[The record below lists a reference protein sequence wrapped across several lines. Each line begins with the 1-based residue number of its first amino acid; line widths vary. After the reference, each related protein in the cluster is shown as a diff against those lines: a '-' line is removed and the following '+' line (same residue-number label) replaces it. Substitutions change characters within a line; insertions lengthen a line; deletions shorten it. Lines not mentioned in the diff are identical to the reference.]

1 MSNWTGR
8 FLFKQHVKQ
17 LEEDNKKLNKI
28 VRELVK
34 ALDLIGVWCVA
45 LGSEDTKQYE
55 EALKNIDGIA
65 WKAIKNYE
73 RSCND

>member
-17 LEEDNKKLNKI
+17 LEKENKELNKT
-28 VRELVK
+28 VRELVQ
-34 ALDLIGVWCVA
+34 ALGLIGMWCVS
-45 LGSEDTKQYE
+45 LGSEDIKQYE

-65 WKAIKNYE
+65 WKAVKNYE
-73 RSCND
+73 RTWK